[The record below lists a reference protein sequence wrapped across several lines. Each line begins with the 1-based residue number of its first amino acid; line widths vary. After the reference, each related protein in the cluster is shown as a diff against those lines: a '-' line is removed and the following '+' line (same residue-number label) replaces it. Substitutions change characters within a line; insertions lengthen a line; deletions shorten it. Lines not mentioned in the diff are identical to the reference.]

1 MSLVMGMDSRYT
13 IGKSHPRPCR
23 HLPTP
28 EKQGGRDRSQR
39 RGRSFGMAIDT
50 ETRASRRNILA
61 AALGGLGGLL
71 AGRLGSPE
79 SVRAGDGGNAVLGTA
94 NTGNTE
100 TSFEN
105 MDPAETSLKGYHA
118 TSGKGV
124 EAAMAGTGYGL
135 YATASATGG
144 RAVYASSLDKAGV
157 TGLSTAA
164 GDPLNHVPGEN
175 VGVLGAAG
183 DLTDISTDLSETGVY
198 GFCDTSPDWAAGV
211 WGDSVQGTGVV
222 GTGDWGVFGGGYFGV
237 RALGTYG
244 VVTSGTI
251 ALHTTGRIVFS
262 GRSGHATITAG
273 HYYRDVAIAG
283 MPSSADVIATLR
295 TRKSG
300 YYIAAVAS
308 YAGKFRIYL
317 NKTATSSIAFNYL
330 VLN

>member
-1 MSLVMGMDSRYT
+1 
-13 IGKSHPRPCR
+13 
-23 HLPTP
+23 
-28 EKQGGRDRSQR
+28 
-39 RGRSFGMAIDT
+39 MAIDT

-71 AGRLGSPE
+71 AGRLASPE
-79 SVRAGDGGNAVLGTA
+79 SARAGDGGNAVLGTA
-94 NTGNTE
+94 NTSNTE

-135 YATASATGG
+135 YATATATGG

-157 TGLSTAA
+157 TGISTAN
-164 GDPLNHVPGEN
+164 DPVTHIVGER

-183 DLTDISTDLSETGVY
+183 DLTDISTDVSETGVY
-198 GFCDTSPDWAAGV
+198 GYCDTSASYAAGV
-211 WGDSVQGTGVV
+211 WGDSPQGTGVV
-222 GTGDWGVFGGGYFGV
+222 GTGDWGVFAAGYFGV
-237 RALGTYG
+237 RAMGTYG

-251 ALHTTGRIVFS
+251 ALHTTGRLVFA

-273 HYYRDVAIAG
+273 HYYRDVTIAG

-317 NKTATSSIAFNYL
+317 NKTATSSISFNYL